1 MESVQ
6 ERSLCLSKDKLQ
18 NVMTNK
24 HENLDYSL
32 NANRQLQR
40 ANEPI
45 SYYFFFLHKP
55 TFPFTLFTKDIY
67 LLESFD

>member
-6 ERSLCLSKDKLQ
+6 ERSLYLSKDKLQ

-45 SYYFFFLHKP
+45 S
-55 TFPFTLFTKDIY
+55 
-67 LLESFD
+67 